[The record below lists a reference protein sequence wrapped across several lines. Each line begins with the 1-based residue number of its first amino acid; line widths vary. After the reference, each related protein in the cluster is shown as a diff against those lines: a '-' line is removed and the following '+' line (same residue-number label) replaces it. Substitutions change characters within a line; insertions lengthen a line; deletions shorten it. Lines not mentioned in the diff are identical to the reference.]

1 MKIPIPFVQ
10 LVQERANGICSA
22 ITAYVAVGATILLYA
37 DNGHVDAVEIRQAIE
52 FGVLVHDSTKLVRV
66 QYGQCIEHTVGYR
79 AKV

>member
-1 MKIPIPFVQ
+1 MKIPIPLVQ
-10 LVQERANGICSA
+10 LVQERTNGICSA

-66 QYGQCIEHTVGYR
+66 QYGQRIEHTVGNR